1 MLLPFTAEANILLTS
16 VRSGVISEPF
26 LLAVFGA
33 LLILTGDVIRQRAR
47 RNRSNE
53 SAAST
58 PNEIVKVIAPMATR
72 SQHRAYP
79 VTIPA
84 WNPQREVSNKV
95 SNKDLPTS
103 AQLWLP
109 LAGGHDSNESSAEV
123 LHH

>member
-1 MLLPFTAEANILLTS
+1 MI
-16 VRSGVISEPF
+16 
-26 LLAVFGA
+26 GA

-47 RNRSNE
+47 RNRSIE
-53 SAAST
+53 VAEPSPA
-58 PNEIVKVIAPMATR
+58 EIAKITSPVATR

-84 WNPQREVSNKV
+84 WNPQREVSNKDV
-95 SNKDLPTS
+95 PSP

-109 LAGGHDSNESSAEV
+109 LAAGHDSNEGSAEV